1 MCLPP
6 SLLVERA
13 TIATQTDD
21 PVIPILSLSI
31 QFNYKV
37 EVIIEK
43 AKETWSQDYPDYA
56 RGRVHKGIQ
65 TDALRE
71 PILNVSVKN
80 NHKAEE
86 PPKSSA
92 MKRYLDEF
100 NQEEFPRSNPK
111 RVYIPSRRAR
121 SQDTPKASRFDFQR
135 EKSVL
140 CLAPLPVPKDD
151 GPVSEPFIDLSLG
164 NVTKKFVRRMRMIAV
179 IDHYETIGMIQGI
192 HTMTLQGR
200 FSKEFVSEKKYSIPG
215 IRELLRSKGFGIDKY
230 DRVKNFKR

>member
-21 PVIPILSLSI
+21 PVIPILPLAKP
-31 QFNYKV
+31 FYYNV
-37 EVIIEK
+37 EVIRE
-43 AKETWSQDYPDYA
+43 EWGTW
-56 RGRVHKGIQ
+56 RVHKGIQ

-80 NHKAEE
+80 NHIES
-86 PPKSSA
+86 PKSSA
-92 MKRYLDEF
+92 LKRYLDEF

-111 RVYIPSRRAR
+111 RVRTQNKTKAPRQD
-121 SQDTPKASRFDFQR
+121 SQK
-135 EKSVL
+135 EKSIL
-140 CLAPLPVPKDD
+140 CLDPIPVTRDD

-179 IDHYETIGMIQGI
+179 IDHYEANGMIQGI
-192 HTMTLQGR
+192 HTMTLQNR
-200 FSKEFVSEKKYSIPG
+200 FSKDFVSEKKYSIAG

-230 DRVKNFKR
+230 DRVKNFKK